1 MRARWTFVSIAWL
14 WFGAVGTGGD
24 LPRERIVY
32 TTLRP
37 ANWEL
42 YLFDHGAAPKQLTN
56 DPALDY
62 DPTFSPDGR
71 WIVFCSERSG
81 NPQLYALDPDKTD
94 APRRLTHGPFMNA
107 APAVTPDGK
116 TLLFVSDRDGNADIF
131 SMAFRPNDSS
141 VDEKAVNLTK
151 NTGGDFRPAISPDGK
166 TVAFSSDRDSWLD
179 VMNDATRAV
188 PFRSEI
194 YRMNVDGSNPRRLA
208 NSNAFNG
215 SPAWFP

>member
-94 APRRLTHGPFMNA
+94 PPTRH
-107 APAVTPDGK
+107 V
-116 TLLFVSDRDGNADIF
+116 
-131 SMAFRPNDSS
+131 
-141 VDEKAVNLTK
+141 
-151 NTGGDFRPAISPDGK
+151 
-166 TVAFSSDRDSWLD
+166 VA
-179 VMNDATRAV
+179 
-188 PFRSEI
+188 
-194 YRMNVDGSNPRRLA
+194 LA
-208 NSNAFNG
+208 
-215 SPAWFP
+215 